1 MVRTSYN
8 ASTAGE
14 ALLQSVKLRERLALQ
29 ERTRALLHECVM
41 RALRVVFLERSRG
54 VPAVAPTLLNVQC
67 HQHHVHPRALVWH
80 ERAPPGSAV
89 RLQSREIVPGTWE
102 FTISFLPP
110 DAVLPE

>member
-29 ERTRALLHECVM
+29 ERTRALLHACVM
-41 RALRVVFLERSRG
+41 RALRDVFRERTRG
-54 VPAVAPTLLNVQC
+54 VPVVAPTSLHVQC
-67 HQHHVHPRALVWH
+67 HQHQVHPRALVWH

-102 FTISFLPP
+102 FTISFLPR